1 MDQRDRI
8 PARPYGLGES
18 HLRRITSTLVLI
30 DQRLDE
36 IERWASGPL
45 PSGPLYRWRQ
55 DLDPATLKRI
65 ALEARKVRE
74 ELVRIIERLD
84 LQPQERV
91 ASRAIQT
98 GAIFSLVELE
108 ELEPR
113 RMRAYGA
120 LTEEQAGLFGE
131 IWGPLNGPLEEIRR
145 LCGAPGAGGA
155 ASSSGGDP

>member
-1 MDQRDRI
+1 MDHRDRA
-8 PARPYGLGES
+8 PARAFGLGES
-18 HLRRITSTLVLI
+18 HLRRITSTLALM

-36 IERWASGPL
+36 IERWAWGPL

-55 DLDPATLKRI
+55 DLDPGTLRRI
-65 ALEARKVRE
+65 ALEAGKVRE
-74 ELVRIIERLD
+74 EMARIIERLN

-113 RMRAYGA
+113 RIRAYGA
-120 LTEEQAGLFGE
+120 LTEAQVRLFEE
-131 IWGPLNGPLEEIRR
+131 IWEPLNGPLEEIRR
-145 LCGAPGAGGA
+145 LCGAPGTGST
-155 ASSSGGDP
+155 ASSVEGDP

>member
-1 MDQRDRI
+1 MDHRDRA
-8 PARPYGLGES
+8 PAPAFGLGES
-18 HLRRITSTLVLI
+18 HIRRITSTLVLM

-55 DLDPATLKRI
+55 DLDPRALKRI
-65 ALEARKVRE
+65 VLEARKVRE
-74 ELVRIIERLD
+74 ELSRIVERLD

-98 GAIFSLVELE
+98 GTIFSLVELE

-113 RMRAYGA
+113 RIRAYGA
-120 LTEEQAGLFGE
+120 LTEAQIRLLEE
-131 IWGPLNGPLEEIRR
+131 IWEPLNGPLEEIRR
-145 LCGAPGAGGA
+145 LCGGLGAGSA
-155 ASSSGGDP
+155 ASSGEGDP